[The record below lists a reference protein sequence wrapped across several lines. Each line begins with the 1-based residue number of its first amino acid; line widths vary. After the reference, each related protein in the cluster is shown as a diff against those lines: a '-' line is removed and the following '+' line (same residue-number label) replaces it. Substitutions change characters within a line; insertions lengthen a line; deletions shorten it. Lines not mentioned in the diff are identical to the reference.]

1 MSSTVN
7 TQTPLEAISC
17 ARRTVPSEEGRIIPL
32 SPPPRIRKS
41 KPPQAINPQGQIR
54 PSGGPLDENTSHLA
68 RGIDLLPEIREEGHI
83 APSLALDTAMERKR
97 AHTTPGNEGKG
108 NASVEVLMANSS
120 SQQRRHHQ
128 SRSSQGSNPSK
139 FFDSV
144 FRFQV
149 DVQKEEGYARRSF
162 SEPGVATLRG
172 RGRGRQKGRLPGTCA
187 EIRGGRS
194 GGS

>member
-7 TQTPLEAISC
+7 IQTPLEAISC
-17 ARRTVPSEEGRIIPL
+17 ARITVPSEEGRIIPL
-32 SPPPRIRKS
+32 SPPPRVRKS
-41 KPPQAINPQGQIR
+41 RPPQPINPQGQGITIR
-54 PSGGPLDENTSHLA
+54 PGGGPLEVNTSHLA
-68 RGIDLLPEIREEGHI
+68 RDVDLLPEIREEEHV
-83 APSLALDTAMERKR
+83 APPALDTAMERKR

-120 SQQRRHHQ
+120 SQQRRQHQ

-149 DVQKEEGYARRSF
+149 DVQKEERYARRSF
-162 SEPGVATLRG
+162 SEPAVTTLRG
-172 RGRGRQKGRLPGTCA
+172 RGRGKQKGRLGAC
-187 EIRGGRS
+187 
-194 GGS
+194 

>member
-17 ARRTVPSEEGRIIPL
+17 ARSTVPSEEIPL
-32 SPPPRIRKS
+32 SPPPRARKS
-41 KPPQAINPQGQIR
+41 RAPQPINPQGRIR
-54 PSGGPLDENTSHLA
+54 PSGGPLEENTSHLA
-68 RGIDLLPEIREEGHI
+68 RGVDLLPEIPEEEHV
-83 APSLALDTAMERKR
+83 APPLALDTAMERKR

-128 SRSSQGSNPSK
+128 SRSSQASNPSN

-144 FRFQV
+144 FRFQG
-149 DVQKEEGYARRSF
+149 DVHKDERYARRSF

-172 RGRGRQKGRLPGTCA
+172 RGRGKQKGRLLGACT
-187 EIRGGRS
+187 EICGGRS